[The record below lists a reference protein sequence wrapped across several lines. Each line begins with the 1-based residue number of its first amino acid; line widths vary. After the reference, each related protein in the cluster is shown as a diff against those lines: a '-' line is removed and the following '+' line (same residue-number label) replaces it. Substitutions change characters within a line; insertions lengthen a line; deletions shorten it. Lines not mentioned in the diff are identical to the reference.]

1 MSEEKFKAKSLW
13 GGRKIT
19 LLFEEPKEAEKFQ
32 DKMQK
37 GFVEVAERGYDVGGD
52 RMKDKLD
59 KFLKDFRVTVN
70 NPQGDV
76 KEGVSKVVYANKK
89 QVKEKITCK
98 QIKLFNEI
106 FEPIRYNVWLN
117 SGQEY
122 LFLEGVL
129 KESDEARE
137 DE

>member
-1 MSEEKFKAKSLW
+1 MMSVVNK
-13 GGRKIT
+13 
-19 LLFEEPKEAEKFQ
+19 
-32 DKMQK
+32 
-37 GFVEVAERGYDVGGD
+37 
-52 RMKDKLD
+52 MKDKLE

-70 NPQGDV
+70 NPEGDV
-76 KEGVSKVVYANKK
+76 KEGVSIVVYANKK
-89 QVKEKITCK
+89 QVKEKISWK

-106 FEPIRYNVWLN
+106 FEPIRYNVWFN

-137 DE
+137 